1 MSEMCLSFAFN
12 RFVLFSFAE
21 IPETTYWGGGGWV
34 KKKKGKNF
42 GCFGDKKFLKIL
54 V

>member
-21 IPETTYWGGGGWV
+21 IPETTYWGGGGWG
-34 KKKKGKNF
+34 KKRMGTKLAGMGGKEN
-42 GCFGDKKFLKIL
+42 LKN
-54 V
+54 